1 MTLLEQAQ
9 RARAASYELLTTD
22 TRARDGALLAMAD
35 ALEAGAEAILAANA
49 QDLAAAR
56 AAGRREALLDRLA
69 LSPARIAG
77 MANGLRKVAAL
88 PDPVGGAD
96 TVIRRPN
103 GLSIEKRRVPIGVV
117 GIIYEARPNVTAD
130 AAGLCLKS
138 ANACLLRGGS
148 EALLTNCAVVDC
160 LSAAAEA
167 HLPAGAVQLV
177 RDPSR
182 ETAAQMMR
190 LNGYL
195 DVLIPRGGAGLI
207 RSVVETASVPVIE
220 TGAGVCHTYVDAAAD
235 IPMAAAIVANAK
247 CSRPSVCNA
256 CETLLVHEE
265 IAARAAG
272 HRRRARGGAR
282 DRAARLP
289 ARLRHPAAGAARDGG
304 GLVGRIRGL
313 HPRRARRLRR
323 GGGDRAHQPL
333 RHAPQRMYRDRAHPD
348 GRAVPQ
354 RRGRGGGLCQRLHAL
369 YRRGGVRLWRGDRHQ
384 HAEAARARADGAA
397 RAHEREIRRA
407 RRGPGPLKEARMD
420 GIRLIALD
428 IDLTLTS
435 KKDVISARNMAAIRA
450 AQEKGVFVT
459 IATGRGFLS
468 SRRIWR
474 ALAID
479 GPTIQYGGAMIVHSP
494 SGEPLKIHALDAGL
508 VSDALEAAHALGIH
522 VQIFEG
528 DTVVTERDCDFFR
541 YYCARTDLPWRIE
554 PELRRMR
561 HEHIPKV
568 LAYAEPELA
577 PAYRDRIAEAL
588 AGRAA
593 VTISQPGFI
602 EINGVDVSKG
612 AALAELAAMRGVARA
627 DVAAIGDSTLDLSM
641 IEWAGWGV
649 AVANSTP
656 EVLAAADLVVP
667 ACEDDGVAAFIEEHV
682 L

>member
-49 QDLAAAR
+49 QDLTAAR

-96 TVIRRPN
+96 AVMRRPN

-182 ETAAQMMR
+182 KTAAQMMR

-265 IAARAAG
+265 IAARA
-272 HRRRARGGAR
+272 
-282 DRAARLP
+282 LP
-289 ARLRHPAAGAARDGG
+289 AIAA
-304 GLVGRIRGL
+304 
-313 HPRRARRLRR
+313 
-323 GGGDRAHQPL
+323 
-333 RHAPQRMYRDRAHPD
+333 
-348 GRAVPQ
+348 
-354 RRGRGGGLCQRLHAL
+354 
-369 YRRGGVRLWRGDRHQ
+369 
-384 HAEAARARADGAA
+384 
-397 RAHEREIRRA
+397 
-407 RRGPGPLKEARMD
+407 
-420 GIRLIALD
+420 
-428 IDLTLTS
+428 
-435 KKDVISARNMAAIRA
+435 
-450 AQEKGVFVT
+450 
-459 IATGRGFLS
+459 
-468 SRRIWR
+468 
-474 ALAID
+474 
-479 GPTIQYGGAMIVHSP
+479 
-494 SGEPLKIHALDAGL
+494 
-508 VSDALEAAHALGIH
+508 ALEAAHA
-522 VQIFEG
+522 
-528 DTVVTERDCDFFR
+528 T
-541 YYCARTDLPWRIE
+541 
-554 PELRRMR
+554 ELRGCPRACAILPQALPATEEDWSAEYGDYILAVR
-561 HEHIPKV
+561 VVSGVEEAIAHINRYGTHHSECIVTEHIPT
-568 LAYAEPELA
+568 AERFLSA
-577 PAYRDRIAEAL
+577 VDA
-588 AGRAA
+588 AA
-593 VTISQPGFI
+593 VYVNASTRFTDGEEFGFGAEIGISTQKLHARGPMGLH
-602 EINGVDVSKG
+602 ELTSVKYVVRG
-612 AALAELAAMRGVARA
+612 AGQVR
-627 DVAAIGDSTLDLSM
+627 
-641 IEWAGWGV
+641 
-649 AVANSTP
+649 
-656 EVLAAADLVVP
+656 
-667 ACEDDGVAAFIEEHV
+667 
-682 L
+682 

>member
-56 AAGRREALLDRLA
+56 ATGRREALLDRLA

-265 IAARAAG
+265 IAARA
-272 HRRRARGGAR
+272 
-282 DRAARLP
+282 LP
-289 ARLRHPAAGAARDGG
+289 AIAA
-304 GLVGRIRGL
+304 
-313 HPRRARRLRR
+313 
-323 GGGDRAHQPL
+323 
-333 RHAPQRMYRDRAHPD
+333 
-348 GRAVPQ
+348 
-354 RRGRGGGLCQRLHAL
+354 
-369 YRRGGVRLWRGDRHQ
+369 
-384 HAEAARARADGAA
+384 
-397 RAHEREIRRA
+397 
-407 RRGPGPLKEARMD
+407 
-420 GIRLIALD
+420 
-428 IDLTLTS
+428 
-435 KKDVISARNMAAIRA
+435 
-450 AQEKGVFVT
+450 
-459 IATGRGFLS
+459 
-468 SRRIWR
+468 
-474 ALAID
+474 
-479 GPTIQYGGAMIVHSP
+479 
-494 SGEPLKIHALDAGL
+494 
-508 VSDALEAAHALGIH
+508 ALEAAHA
-522 VQIFEG
+522 
-528 DTVVTERDCDFFR
+528 T
-541 YYCARTDLPWRIE
+541 
-554 PELRRMR
+554 ELRGCPRACAILPQALPATEEDWSTEYGDYILAVR
-561 HEHIPKV
+561 VVSGVEEAIAHINRYGTHHSECIVTEHIPT
-568 LAYAEPELA
+568 AERFLSA
-577 PAYRDRIAEAL
+577 VDA
-588 AGRAA
+588 AA
-593 VTISQPGFI
+593 VYVNASTRFTDGEEFGFGAEIGISTQKLHARGPMGLH
-602 EINGVDVSKG
+602 ELTSVKYVVRG
-612 AALAELAAMRGVARA
+612 AGQVR
-627 DVAAIGDSTLDLSM
+627 
-641 IEWAGWGV
+641 
-649 AVANSTP
+649 
-656 EVLAAADLVVP
+656 
-667 ACEDDGVAAFIEEHV
+667 
-682 L
+682 

>member
-49 QDLAAAR
+49 QDLTAAR

-96 TVIRRPN
+96 AVIRRPN

-265 IAARAAG
+265 IAARA
-272 HRRRARGGAR
+272 
-282 DRAARLP
+282 LP
-289 ARLRHPAAGAARDGG
+289 AIAA
-304 GLVGRIRGL
+304 
-313 HPRRARRLRR
+313 
-323 GGGDRAHQPL
+323 
-333 RHAPQRMYRDRAHPD
+333 
-348 GRAVPQ
+348 
-354 RRGRGGGLCQRLHAL
+354 
-369 YRRGGVRLWRGDRHQ
+369 
-384 HAEAARARADGAA
+384 
-397 RAHEREIRRA
+397 
-407 RRGPGPLKEARMD
+407 
-420 GIRLIALD
+420 
-428 IDLTLTS
+428 
-435 KKDVISARNMAAIRA
+435 
-450 AQEKGVFVT
+450 
-459 IATGRGFLS
+459 
-468 SRRIWR
+468 
-474 ALAID
+474 
-479 GPTIQYGGAMIVHSP
+479 
-494 SGEPLKIHALDAGL
+494 
-508 VSDALEAAHALGIH
+508 ALEAAHA
-522 VQIFEG
+522 
-528 DTVVTERDCDFFR
+528 T
-541 YYCARTDLPWRIE
+541 
-554 PELRRMR
+554 ELRGCPRACAILPQALPATEEDWSAEYGDYILAVR
-561 HEHIPKV
+561 VVSGVEEAIAHINRYGTHHSECIVTEHIPT
-568 LAYAEPELA
+568 AERFLSA
-577 PAYRDRIAEAL
+577 VDA
-588 AGRAA
+588 AA
-593 VTISQPGFI
+593 VYVNASTRFTDGEEFGFGAEIGISTQKLHARGPMGLH
-602 EINGVDVSKG
+602 ELTSVKYVVRG
-612 AALAELAAMRGVARA
+612 AGQVR
-627 DVAAIGDSTLDLSM
+627 
-641 IEWAGWGV
+641 
-649 AVANSTP
+649 
-656 EVLAAADLVVP
+656 
-667 ACEDDGVAAFIEEHV
+667 
-682 L
+682 

>member
-96 TVIRRPN
+96 AVIRRPN

-265 IAARAAG
+265 IAARA
-272 HRRRARGGAR
+272 
-282 DRAARLP
+282 LP
-289 ARLRHPAAGAARDGG
+289 AIAA
-304 GLVGRIRGL
+304 
-313 HPRRARRLRR
+313 
-323 GGGDRAHQPL
+323 
-333 RHAPQRMYRDRAHPD
+333 
-348 GRAVPQ
+348 
-354 RRGRGGGLCQRLHAL
+354 
-369 YRRGGVRLWRGDRHQ
+369 
-384 HAEAARARADGAA
+384 
-397 RAHEREIRRA
+397 
-407 RRGPGPLKEARMD
+407 
-420 GIRLIALD
+420 
-428 IDLTLTS
+428 
-435 KKDVISARNMAAIRA
+435 
-450 AQEKGVFVT
+450 
-459 IATGRGFLS
+459 
-468 SRRIWR
+468 
-474 ALAID
+474 
-479 GPTIQYGGAMIVHSP
+479 
-494 SGEPLKIHALDAGL
+494 
-508 VSDALEAAHALGIH
+508 ALEAAHA
-522 VQIFEG
+522 
-528 DTVVTERDCDFFR
+528 T
-541 YYCARTDLPWRIE
+541 
-554 PELRRMR
+554 ELRGCPRACAILPQALPATEEDWSAEYGDYILAVR
-561 HEHIPKV
+561 VVSGVEEAIAHINRYGTHHSECIVAEHIPT
-568 LAYAEPELA
+568 AERFLSA
-577 PAYRDRIAEAL
+577 VDA
-588 AGRAA
+588 AA
-593 VTISQPGFI
+593 VYVNASTRFTDGEEFGFGAEIGISTQKLHARGPMGLH
-602 EINGVDVSKG
+602 ELTSVKYVVRG
-612 AALAELAAMRGVARA
+612 AGQVR
-627 DVAAIGDSTLDLSM
+627 
-641 IEWAGWGV
+641 
-649 AVANSTP
+649 
-656 EVLAAADLVVP
+656 
-667 ACEDDGVAAFIEEHV
+667 
-682 L
+682 